1 MRRLALLAA
10 VAVGSLVTAGAA
22 EAGCMA
28 TVGLSPMP
36 QPGIQAGQPWL
47 VNVKVLQHGRT
58 PLAGA
63 RPVVRIRS
71 AAGRLIRFSA
81 RATATRGIYRARVVF
96 PAAGRWGL
104 SVYDGFPVVEC
115 ARVHTF
121 PSVTVFQPH

>member
-1 MRRLALLAA
+1 VRRLAVVAA
-10 VAVGSLVTAGAA
+10 AGLSTFVLAGAA

-36 QPGIQAGQPWL
+36 QPGIQAGRAWL

-71 AAGRLIRFSA
+71 AAGRLVRFRA
-81 RATATRGIYRARVVF
+81 AATARRGIYRARVVF
-96 PAAGRWGL
+96 PAAGRWRL
-104 SVYDGFPVVEC
+104 SVYDGFPYAEC

-121 PSVTVFQPH
+121 SSVTVFEPQ

>member
-1 MRRLALLAA
+1 MRRLAVLLA
-10 VAVGSLVTAGAA
+10 VACGSLGLAGVAQ
-22 EAGCMA
+22 AGCMA

-63 RPVVRIRS
+63 SPVVRIRS
-71 AAGRLIRFSA
+71 AAGRLIRFPA
-81 RATATRGIYRARVVF
+81 RATATRGVYRARVVF

-104 SVYDGFPVVEC
+104 SVYDGFPVAEC
-115 ARVHTF
+115 ARVHSF
-121 PSVTVFQPH
+121 ASVAVFQPQ